1 MWAIDPIVCYKK
13 TFSYQ
18 CINGISRPR
27 ERLQNLIPHFQLLRN
42 GITAKKT
49 VKKSDAY
56 DKDSQKICLNTAV
69 VGESMAQ
76 TTSLLFGQQADK
88 GKYSSAARL
97 FRSVSHAER

>member
-1 MWAIDPIVCYKK
+1 
-13 TFSYQ
+13 
-18 CINGISRPR
+18 
-27 ERLQNLIPHFQLLRN
+27 
-42 GITAKKT
+42 